1 MNGDSK
7 MKRLTFDEL
16 KTIEKALKIAYLIL
30 SEKPEHELQ
39 AYKIDKVVEKIQQL
53 TF

>member
-16 KTIEKALKIAYLIL
+16 KTIEKALKIAKLIL
-30 SEKPEHELQ
+30 NENPEHELLVFKIEQ
-39 AYKIDKVVEKIQQL
+39 AIEKLQQL
-53 TF
+53 TL